1 VKHVLT
7 FFAAGVGLL
16 LFPATFPVQAQEVES
31 FSVEDRQ
38 PLRWAAAEPFFVVV
52 KRRCRTVTVY
62 RHGVWDAQ
70 YREAVFGREDGPKV
84 HEGDRRTPN
93 GLYRMQGRR
102 LHPRWSRF
110 LLLDYPN
117 AADRAANQAARE
129 AGRTNSGPGGAIGI
143 HGTDEPTLNRQ
154 LVDWTLGCISLE
166 NADIDDLYSRVP
178 EGTPVWIRP

>member
-1 VKHVLT
+1 
-7 FFAAGVGLL
+7 
-16 LFPATFPVQAQEVES
+16 
-31 FSVEDRQ
+31 
-38 PLRWAAAEPFFVVV
+38 
-52 KRRCRTVTVY
+52 
-62 RHGVWDAQ
+62 
-70 YREAVFGREDGPKV
+70 
-84 HEGDRRTPN
+84 
-93 GLYRMQGRR
+93 MQGRR

-154 LVDWTLGCISLE
+154 LVDWTLGCISLQ
-166 NADIDDLYSRVP
+166 NADIDDLYRRVP

>member
-1 VKHVLT
+1 VKHVFT
-7 FFAAGVGLL
+7 FFAAGFVLL
-16 LFPATFPVQAQEVES
+16 LSLTTFPAQAQEVES
-31 FSVEDRQ
+31 FAVENRR

-52 KRRCRTVTVY
+52 ERRCRTVTVY
-62 RHGVWDAQ
+62 RHGVWDAE
-70 YREAVFGREDGPKV
+70 YRGAVFGREDGPKV

-117 AADRAANQAARE
+117 PADRAANQAARK
-129 AGRTNSGPGGAIGI
+129 AGTTDNGPGSAIGI
-143 HGTDEPTLNRQ
+143 HGTDEPTLNREH
-154 LVDWTLGCISLE
+154 VDWTLGCISLQ
-166 NADIDDLYSRVP
+166 NADVDDLYSRVP